1 MRRGNM
7 STRGFTLLELLV
19 AVAVLAI
26 LVTLGVPSFAGLVRN
41 TRELNAYH
49 LLTASLAAGRIA
61 AVRYNTP
68 VLVCPSEDGAHCRD
82 DPAWE
87 DGWIVRLER
96 PAPGGAPTTLQHVDG
111 IGAGLALR
119 STGGRRRVRFTP
131 AGWSYGSN
139 LSIRLCTRKESRL
152 LGKVVV
158 NNAGRT
164 RTEREPQP
172 APCPYRP

>member
-1 MRRGNM
+1 MHRGNT

-19 AVAVLAI
+19 TIAVLAI
-26 LVTLGVPSFAGLVRN
+26 LVTLGVPSFAGMVRN

-49 LLTASLAAGRIA
+49 LLTASLATGRIA

-68 VLVCPSEDGAHCRD
+68 VLVCPSEDGASCRD
-82 DPAWE
+82 DLAWE
-87 DGWIVRLER
+87 GGWIVRLER
-96 PAPGGAPTTLQHVDG
+96 PAPGGAPTVLQHIDG
-111 IGAGLALR
+111 IGGGLALR
-119 STGGRRRVRFTP
+119 GTGGRRRVRFTP

-139 LSIRLCTRKESRL
+139 LSIRLCTRKEPRL

-172 APCPYRP
+172 TPCPYRP